1 MSVEPTPDFAAMATP
16 DLEMRLELAK
26 SRLADAG
33 SHRAHSFNELSIYQI
48 ELELRRRA
56 LETSKLEIQDV
67 RNRCVGLYDGAPIG
81 YVTLGPTGVI
91 RDANVTATTLLG
103 KDRERLT
110 GWPLLAFAEAGS
122 RDVVLAHLAACRRD
136 GRATSEVKLRGSRG
150 FVWVELRSN
159 GLRSSHVR
167 SASDTHEILTAIIDI
182 SDRKQTE
189 HALRVARDE
198 LERRVRR
205 RTMELEQAN
214 RQLVASAERGE
225 RLEMEL
231 RLRVDEMAR
240 ADQNKDEF
248 LAMLAHELRNPLAP
262 IQNAVEVLKLSRGK
276 PDKGDWA
283 RMIIARQV
291 VHLRRLVD
299 DLLDLSRIT
308 LGKFRIVSEPVDL
321 ALVIERAVELAG
333 ALIESRRH
341 RLAVRHISSGV
352 IVRGDAERLTQAVA
366 NLLNNAAKYTADG
379 GEIRVET
386 WSDGAL
392 ATVRIVDSGEG
403 MEPELLQRAFDPF
416 AQGDRSLAH
425 AEGGL
430 GIGLTLVRR
439 IVELHGG
446 SVSAHSPGRGEGST
460 FEVRLPCN
468 PPAARPAGSASRA
481 DAGPGTRRRI
491 LVVDDNVDAVETLAE
506 MLRLEGHEIR
516 TAQDAENAVM
526 EAVEF
531 HPDVAL
537 LDIGLPGMDGYTLA
551 DRLRA
556 LPEMRNAVLVAVTGY
571 GRSEDFARSAAAGF
585 DHHLVKPIDP
595 SRLEAVLG
603 SEHR

>member
-1 MSVEPTPDFAAMATP
+1 MSVESTPDFAAMATP

-26 SRLADAG
+26 SWLVDAG
-33 SHRAHSFNELSIYQI
+33 LHRANAFDERSIYQI

-56 LETSKLEIQDV
+56 LEASKLEIEDV
-67 RNRCVGLYDGAPIG
+67 RNRCARLYDVAPIG
-81 YVTLGPTGVI
+81 YVTLDQAGVI
-91 RDANVTATTLLG
+91 RDVNAAAATLLG

-122 RDVVLAHLAACRRD
+122 RDAVLAHVAACRRV
-136 GRATSEVKLRGSRG
+136 GRATNEVNLRTSRG
-150 FVWVELRSN
+150 FVWVELC
-159 GLRSSHVR
+159 SSMVR
-167 SASDTHEILTAIIDI
+167 SAPDARETLTAIIDI

-214 RQLVASAERGE
+214 RQLVASAERSE

-231 RLRVDEMAR
+231 RLRVEELAR

-276 PDKGDWA
+276 PDKEDWA

-321 ALVIERAVELAG
+321 GLVIERAVELAG

-341 RLAVRHISSGV
+341 RLAVRHMSSAV

-386 WSDGAL
+386 SSDGAM
-392 ATVRIVDSGEG
+392 ATVRIADSGEG

-430 GIGLTLVRR
+430 GIGLTLVKR

-446 SVSAHSPGRGEGST
+446 SVSARSPGRDQGST

-468 PPAARPAGSASRA
+468 QPSARSGGAASRA
-481 DAGPGTRRRI
+481 NASSGPRRRI

-556 LPEMRNAVLVAVTGY
+556 LPEMRDAVLVAVTGY
-571 GRSEDFARSAAAGF
+571 GRSEDFVRSAAAGF

-595 SRLEAVLG
+595 SRLAAVLV
-603 SEHR
+603 SAHR

>member
-1 MSVEPTPDFAAMATP
+1 MSVETTPDFAAMATA
-16 DLEMRLELAK
+16 DLEMHLELAK
-26 SRLADAG
+26 SRLRDTGG
-33 SHRAHSFNELSIYQI
+33 SQGGGFDELSVYQI
-48 ELELRRRA
+48 EVELQRRVVAASKVELEDARSHYAR
-56 LETSKLEIQDV
+56 
-67 RNRCVGLYDGAPIG
+67 LYNAAPIG
-81 YVTLGPTGVI
+81 YVTLDAHGVI
-91 RDANVTATTLLG
+91 RDANSTAATLLG
-103 KDRERLT
+103 RNHDQLT
-110 GWPLLAFAEAGS
+110 GWPLLALAEPGS
-122 RDVVLAHLAACRRD
+122 RDAMLEHLATCRRD
-136 GRATSEVKLRGSRG
+136 GRAIDEVSVRTSRG
-150 FVWVELRSN
+150 FAWARLCSCIV
-159 GLRSSHVR
+159 G
-167 SASDTHEILTAIIDI
+167 SAPDAPEILTAIIDI

-189 HALRVARDE
+189 RALRAARDE
-198 LERRVRR
+198 LERRVRQ
-205 RTMELEQAN
+205 RTAELERVN
-214 RQLVASAERGE
+214 RKLIASAERGE
-225 RLEMEL
+225 RLEVEL
-231 RLRVDEMAR
+231 RLRVDELAR
-240 ADQNKDEF
+240 ADRNKDEF

-262 IQNAVEVLKLSRGK
+262 IQNAVEVLKLSGGK
-276 PDKGDWA
+276 SDKEEWA
-283 RMIIARQV
+283 RTIIARQV

-308 LGKFRIVSEPVDL
+308 LGKFRIASEPVEL
-321 ALVIERAVELAG
+321 ALVVERAVELAG

-341 RLAVRHISSGV
+341 RLVVRHMSGAV
-352 IVRGDAERLTQAVA
+352 IVRGDRERLTQALA

-379 GEIRVET
+379 GEIQVET
-386 WSDGAL
+386 SSDGVMA
-392 ATVRIVDSGEG
+392 AIRIVDSGEG
-403 MEPELLQRAFDPF
+403 MEPELLQRAFDAF
-416 AQGDRSLAH
+416 AQGDHSLAR

-446 SVSAHSPGRGEGST
+446 SVSAHSAGQGQGST
-460 FEVRLPCN
+460 FEVRLPCDAASRL
-468 PPAARPAGSASRA
+468 PARPASRSE
-481 DAGPGTRRRI
+481 AGAPRRKI

-571 GRSEDFARSAAAGF
+571 GRSEDFARSAAVGF

-595 SRLEAVLG
+595 SRLAAVLV